1 MTFAEQV
8 IRFNRELDFSGTLP
22 DGIGIMN
29 PFKDSPDIW
38 PVITQFYNKFY
49 SDNRQRRMIL
59 GINPGRFG
67 AGVTGVP
74 FTDTKRMLSKCGIK
88 IDGMETHEPSSVFVY
103 DVIDAYGGTEPFY
116 ADYYINSICP
126 LGFVKNT
133 AGGKTVNYNYYDS
146 KELTLAVY
154 GFIVDSIRK
163 QIAFGIDTSVC
174 YCMGTGK
181 NAAFLNELNSRE
193 KFFDEVIA
201 LEHPRFVIQYRLKQ
215 KDSYVDK
222 YIGQLKKKF

>member
-22 DGIGIMN
+22 DGVGIMN

-103 DVIDAYGGTEPFY
+103 DVIDAYGGTELFY

-133 AGGKTVNYNYYDS
+133 SGGKTVNYNYYDN

-222 YIGQLKKKF
+222 YIGQLKRR

>member
-8 IRFNRELDFSGTLP
+8 IRFNRELDFSGILP

-29 PFKDSPDIW
+29 PFRDSPHIW

-49 SDNRQRRMIL
+49 SDNRQRKMIL

-74 FTDTKRMLSKCGIK
+74 FTDTKRMLSRCGIK

-103 DVIDAYGGTEPFY
+103 DVIDAYGGTEIFY

-133 AGGKTVNYNYYDS
+133 SGGKSVNYNYYDS
-146 KELTLAVY
+146 RELTHAVY

-163 QIAFGIDTSVC
+163 QIAFGIDTSIC

-193 KFFDEVIA
+193 KFFDEVVA

-215 KDSYVDK
+215 KDTYVEK
-222 YIGQLKKKF
+222 YIAQLKRK